1 MTLLNEPASFPIA
14 MWIVAR
20 HLAANRSQGHPRES
34 MREMLSPQSLLPQDK
49 RDTDTAF
56 DSALWTLQELGVVRI
71 EDHNVSLS
79 NVGSALALDDFAAFS
94 DLLRHQILE
103 PKRNVT
109 IADSA
114 DQSGPKDLVRALSWF
129 LTLDPF
135 RTMSHDDVV
144 QRQHGALAEHLGS
157 PLVNDVRWNRFTY
170 WAPALGLVAYPL
182 IPPPDSRAQTLVP
195 DCAKAVQRTVRQ
207 KWAPHTRLV
216 ARDAVTA
223 IIDDLPVLPD
233 GRYSA
238 ALGLPN
244 DAADVSATLSFA
256 LLCGEEYGWL
266 KLDRRSDADDEVLL
280 ADPDQASGV
289 RAVTHV
295 EILEPADG

>member
-20 HLAANRSQGHPRES
+20 HLAASRGHSHPREI
-34 MREMLSPQSLLPQDK
+34 MRGMLSPQSLLPQDK
-49 RDTDTAF
+49 RDADTTF
-56 DSALWTLQELGVVRI
+56 DLAVRTLQDLEVVRI
-71 EDHNVSLS
+71 DDDNVSLS
-79 NVGSALALDDFAAFS
+79 DAGSTLAADDFDAFS
-94 DLLRHQILE
+94 DLLRQQILQPE
-103 PKRNVT
+103 RNVT

-135 RTMSHDDVV
+135 QRMSHDDVV

-170 WAPALGLVAYPL
+170 WAPALGLAAYPL

-195 DCAKAVQRTVRQ
+195 DCAKAVQRTVR
-207 KWAPHTRLV
+207 KAWPPRTRLA
-216 ARDAVTA
+216 ARDAVTT
-223 IIDDLPVLPD
+223 IIEELPVLPD

-244 DAADVSATLSFA
+244 DATDVSASLSFA
-256 LLCGEEYGWL
+256 LLCGDEYGWL
-266 KLDRRSDADDEVLL
+266 KFDRRSDADDEVLL
-280 ADPDQASGV
+280 IDPDQASGV